1 MEIEE
6 HCFFF
11 PFLSLLFV
19 SSPFSDDNTISI
31 HIWDQAKVMKVCDPA
46 HECCP
51 HSLWCI
57 WHPNWCKPAGRS
69 WRSWLSLSQTPSW
82 WSNAGRP
89 VGSHDKQWSDWWCD
103 THHLQLQNVIYI
115 HTLNFLNSYCIYYIP
130 LYIWTPGKELNHPLS
145 LGWCGNQLA
154 KDLFVK
160 LGWARTYKHFWN
172 TSFGLWKHYI
182 HHFISAWTF
191 HKSQL
196 FGCENPTDA
205 MGIEPWQLWALKQC
219 RDWAPH
225 WTRVPGTWQG
235 PGPTELGQERWR
247 KSGEWWYECMYDYT
261 NNYMYIYCI
270 YIYMYHIIYIW
281 GYIYAIYMYAYIYIC
296 LTTTTHTHTCI
307 HIYIYM
313 YI

>member
-1 MEIEE
+1 
-6 HCFFF
+6 
-11 PFLSLLFV
+11 
-19 SSPFSDDNTISI
+19 
-31 HIWDQAKVMKVCDPA
+31 
-46 HECCP
+46 
-51 HSLWCI
+51 
-57 WHPNWCKPAGRS
+57 
-69 WRSWLSLSQTPSW
+69 
-82 WSNAGRP
+82 
-89 VGSHDKQWSDWWCD
+89 
-103 THHLQLQNVIYI
+103 LQNVIYI
-115 HTLNFLNSYCIYYIP
+115 YTHNFLNSYCIYYIP

-160 LGWARTYKHFWN
+160 LGWARTYKNFWN

-261 NNYMYIYCI
+261 NNYMYIYILYI
-270 YIYMYHIIYIW
+270 YIYLYS
-281 GYIYAIYMYAYIYIC
+281 YIYIC
-296 LTTTTHTHTCI
+296 I
-307 HIYIYM
+307 I
-313 YI
+313 